1 MDINKIQIAKSK
13 HMTLGKLIVSSLTI
27 GALLTGCGSG
37 SSTSNE
43 AKHNADYET
52 DNGRLAFY
60 DQDSQAI
67 QVLDIESNMILD
79 SFTLSGEAP
88 RLYASPGNRY
98 GVIIQRNDNMVSFL
112 DSGLYQEDHGD
123 HLHDYAKDPSILNFT
138 LNSSRPT
145 HFTSHEDHSAI
156 FFDGQEGVVSSVA
169 LLTDASIESGNTLN
183 ELTLSNNMHGV
194 AKLIDDQF
202 FVTYRDPLITETTLP
217 AAIDRYSYIDNTL
230 TFAHRYTEACDRLH
244 GSAATDAFITFGC
257 GDGVLAIDLSQSHRP
272 ATKLSNP
279 SSLLEGSRIG
289 SLYAHH
295 NSNEFVGVAG
305 NQFYVIDVNNAVNP
319 YQEITLPDDVDNV
332 LKGFNHDGDIFY
344 ILGNDGKLYLYDVR
358 SNWNALQPVQV
369 TNALEESSISPAVTL
384 SSANGSLYILN
395 TNGQE
400 VIEVNSETGSII
412 RTINLDF
419 TATSLVWLG
428 VTGHDEHDDH

>member
-1 MDINKIQIAKSK
+1 MDKNQIQTTKSK
-13 HMTLGKLIVSSLTI
+13 HMTLGKLILSSLTI

-43 AKHNADYET
+43 AKHNSDYET

-67 QVLDIESNMILD
+67 QVLDIKSNMILD
-79 SFTLSGEAP
+79 SFTISGEAP

-98 GVIIQRNDNMVSFL
+98 GVIIQRNDNRVSFL
-112 DSGLYQEDHGD
+112 DGGLYQEKHGD
-123 HLHDYAKDPSILNFT
+123 HLHDYAKDPAILNFT

-145 HFTSHEDHSAI
+145 HFTTHEDLSSI

-169 LLTDASIESGNTLN
+169 LLSDEAIESGSTLN

-230 TFAHRYTEACDRLH
+230 TFEHRYTEACDRLH

-257 GDGVLAIDLSQSHRP
+257 GDGVLAIDLSHSNHP

-295 NSNEFVGVAG
+295 NTNEFVGVAG
-305 NQFYVIDVNNAVNP
+305 NQLYVIDVNNVADP
-319 YQEITLPDDVDNV
+319 YQEITLPNGVDNV

-344 ILGNDGKLYLYDVR
+344 ILGNDGKLYLFDVK

-369 TNALEESSISPAVTL
+369 TNAIEANSISPAITV
-384 SSANGSLYILN
+384 SNGNGSLYILN
-395 TNGQE
+395 TDGQE
-400 VIEVNSETGSII
+400 VIEVNSHTGTII

-419 TATSLVWLG
+419 TATRIIWLG
-428 VTGHDEHDDH
+428 IISHSGHDDH